1 MAIASYSIAR
11 ALLKEKDALNAKTTQ
26 EALLDSRT
34 CLRYFPGIPM
44 GKVSECLDFLRNV
57 ASVKNTKASHTV
69 LNPEVNKEELPGT
82 WRHVQE
88 YAEPPR
94 AKSEP
99 DVQDVYQ
106 LLSLDWITSIATD
119 AAKWT
124 HAKWVKHEVSQQ
136 VGNAAGDKE
145 QVLHVIFRNVS
156 PQHLGAIGTAL
167 QAQTTFVNPVVF
179 GETVTGTFSV
189 YLVKPST
196 EPDGSGTVEILMG
209 NSKFQLTTFGNLTTP
224 REYDEINLYGVA
236 KDLAQGII
244 DVWKALT
251 VTGSYSH
258 PRYDKSAHTVDLT
271 LRSRVSGKS
280 FTKLSIIT
288 SWDGFTKTYED
299 VYFGLTET
307 EADLVGLGSPAAWSI
322 TTTYPI
328 GARVSYLLYYYVGL
342 KADNLGYTPV
352 GNPTWWEKGT
362 VVPIPV
368 VWPPQGQAWT
378 CNKRYDESDAL
389 WTVFV
394 TREFALAV
402 NVAESI
408 VQRGERETIHESEGI
423 HDLTK
428 PVIADAVTGTNFALS
443 IDLDRFLTWNWKKR
457 RKVSKFPFSGEVTW
471 KIWGWYQYVTSQVYS
486 VALGRYW
493 NDHTYKYHV
502 YAEHTKKYFTNE
514 TDARAYIHDDN
525 GTEVT
530 DPPTT
535 PATYT
540 VLDTSG
546 SHVSHEGDYLYAATK
561 VSNKKS
567 LLATIDYLE
576 PLS

>member
-1 MAIASYSIAR
+1 MAISSYSIAR
-11 ALLKEKDALNAKTTQ
+11 ALLKEKYALNAKTTQ

-44 GKVSECLDFLRNV
+44 GKVSECLDCLRNI
-57 ASVKNTKASHTV
+57 ASVKNTKASHFV
-69 LNPEVNKEELPGT
+69 VNPQVNKEELPGT
-82 WRHVQE
+82 WRHIQE

-94 AKSEP
+94 AKTEP

-106 LLSLDWITSIATD
+106 LLKLDWITSIATD

-156 PQHLGAIGTAL
+156 PKHLGAIGTAL

-179 GETVTGTFSV
+179 DETVTGTFSV

-209 NSKFQLTTFGNLTTP
+209 NSKFQLTGFGNLTTP
-224 REYDEINLYGVA
+224 REYSEVNLYGVA

-244 DVWKALT
+244 DAWKALT
-251 VTGSYSH
+251 VTGSYSY
-258 PRYDKSAHTVDLT
+258 PRYDKASHTVDLT
-271 LRSRVSGKS
+271 LRSRVAGKS

-288 SWDGFTKTYED
+288 SWDGFTKTYQD

-307 EADLVGLGSPAAWSI
+307 EADLIVL
-322 TTTYPI
+322 T
-328 GARVSYLLYYYVGL
+328 
-342 KADNLGYTPV
+342 K
-352 GNPTWWEKGT
+352 
-362 VVPIPV
+362 
-368 VWPPQGQAWT
+368 PPQAQAWT

-389 WTVFV
+389 WTIFV

-408 VQRGERETIHESEGI
+408 VQRGERETVHESEGI

-428 PVIADAVTGTNFALS
+428 PVIAAAAAGTNFALS
-443 IDLDRFLTWNWKKR
+443 INLDRFLTWNWKKR
-457 RKVSKFPFSGEVTW
+457 RRVSKFPFSGEVTW
-471 KIWGWYQYVTSQVYS
+471 KVWGWYQYVTSQVYS
-486 VALGRYW
+486 ATLGRYW
-493 NDHTYKYHV
+493 NDHTYVYHL

-514 TDARAYIHDDN
+514 TEARAYIHDAD
-525 GTEVT
+525 GKE
-530 DPPTT
+530 
-535 PATYT
+535 YT
-540 VLDTSG
+540 SETAYNLIDSSG
-546 SHVSHEGDYLYAATK
+546 SRVSHEGDYLYAGIK
-561 VSNKKS
+561 VRNKKS
-567 LLATIDYLE
+567 LITTIDYLE
-576 PLS
+576 PLT